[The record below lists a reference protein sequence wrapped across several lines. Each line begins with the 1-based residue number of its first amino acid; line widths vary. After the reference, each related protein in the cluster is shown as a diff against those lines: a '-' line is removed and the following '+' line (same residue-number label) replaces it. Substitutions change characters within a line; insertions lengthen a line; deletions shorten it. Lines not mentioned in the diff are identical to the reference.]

1 MNNIAILITT
11 FLRDSL
17 LYKTLQTIIDYYPN
31 NCTVL
36 IADQGY
42 NSSDKDVQIDYYKS
56 QIKLEYYKLPF
67 DCGLSYSRNYL
78 ISKAKE
84 LNIPYILMCADS
96 IQFSQSYNFE
106 PIIRILESDTQL
118 GIVGFALEHSKCPWE
133 FNMEVTPTG
142 IKMLSSSNYTD
153 FEGIRYKQVDICRN
167 IFLAKTDTMLNL
179 YDNEMKLME
188 HELAFLEYKK
198 RGYEV
203 YWTDSYV
210 FKKITSRNNAEYE
223 SYRKR
228 FGDYRRLFE
237 QKLGIKGWVI
247 YSPEAMKE
255 IKEYKKQHNL

>member
-1 MNNIAILITT
+1 MNIAILITT

-17 LYKTLQTIIDYYPN
+17 LYKTLQTIVDYYPN

-56 QIKLEYYKLPF
+56 QIRLEYYKLPF

-78 ISKAKE
+78 ISKAKA

-96 IQFSQSYNFE
+96 IQFSQPYNFE
-106 PIIRILESDTQL
+106 PIIKTLEADAQL
-118 GIVGFALEHSKCPWE
+118 GIVGFDLVGSKCPWE
-133 FNMEVTPTG
+133 FDMEVTPTG
-142 IKMLSSSNYTD
+142 IKMLSSSNYTE
-153 FEGIRYKQVDICRN
+153 FEGIKYKKVDICRN

-198 RGYEV
+198 RGYKV
-203 YWTDSYV
+203 YWTDTIS
-210 FKKITSRNNAEYE
+210 FKKVTTITSDEYQN
-223 SYRKR
+223 YRKR
-228 FGDYRRLFE
+228 LSDYRPLFE
-237 QKLGIKGWVI
+237 QKLGIRGWVK
-247 YSPEAMKE
+247 YAPEAMRE
-255 IKEYKKQHNL
+255 IKEYKAKHNIT

>member
-1 MNNIAILITT
+1 MDNIAILITT

-17 LYKTLQTIIDYYPN
+17 LYKTLQTIVDNHTNDCI
-31 NCTVL
+31 VL

-106 PIIRILESDTQL
+106 PIIKTLKSDAQL
-118 GIVGFALEHSKCPWE
+118 GIIGFALEHSKCPWE

-142 IKMLSSSNYTD
+142 IKMLSSSNYTE
-153 FEGIRYKQVDICRN
+153 FEGIKYKKVDICRN

-188 HELAFLEYKK
+188 HEIAFLEYKK
-198 RGYEV
+198 RGYKV
-203 YWTDSYV
+203 YWTDSIS
-210 FKKITSRNNAEYE
+210 FKKVTTITSDEYQN
-223 SYRKR
+223 YRKR
-228 FGDYRRLFE
+228 LSDYRPLFE
-237 QKLGIKGWVI
+237 QKLGIKGWVK
-247 YSPEAMKE
+247 YAPEAMRE
-255 IKEYKKQHNL
+255 IKEYKEKYKC